1 MLGSGYTYL
10 INQRCSIAMS
20 LQRKFLC
27 LLLVVFCASP
37 SYAQELMWVQTGSFS
52 GVDTAFVHSLF
63 INEEGNIVAGTLSG
77 VFLSEDNGDTWED
90 ISEGL
95 LDDDISGIVEASDG
109 TAYAGT
115 HGGGMHRAGPTDE
128 QWVPVNEGLENLDVG
143 AVAITEDGT
152 LFASTFLGGVYR
164 SMDRGDTWS
173 EVLNVGL
180 DNPFIPSLLVEGSS
194 IYAGTDDG
202 VYRSTDNGDTWTQLK
217 EGLGDPHVESLAS
230 SGDGVLFAG
239 TDRGL
244 YYTEDEGMSWLTPT
258 ANPVLSEEL
267 VRSLTVFNR
276 FAVFA
281 GTHDHGVFQTE
292 DTGMSWMQMNMGLLN
307 LDVHALAINP
317 EGVVFAGT
325 EGAGVFRTEMAIN
338 VSNQD
343 EERIAQPTT
352 FELQGNYPNPFNPQ
366 TTIRYALPE
375 QAAVTMTIYDATG
388 RRVAQL
394 LQEHTQTAGRHEVTF
409 DAAALPSGVYFYRLV
424 AGDFNEVKQ
433 MILLK

>member
-1 MLGSGYTYL
+1 
-10 INQRCSIAMS
+10 MS
-20 LQRKFLC
+20 LQRTFLC
-27 LLLVVFCASP
+27 LLLGVFCVLP
-37 SYAQELMWVQTGSFS
+37 SYAQELMWVQTGSLS
-52 GVDTAFVHSLF
+52 GDDSTFVHILY
-63 INEEGNIVAGTLSG
+63 IDDEDNIVAGTLSG
-77 VFLSEDNGDTWED
+77 IFLSADNGETWED
-90 ISEGL
+90 RSQGL
-95 LDDDISGIVEASDG
+95 LNDDISGFVEASDG

-115 HGGGMHRAGPTDE
+115 HGGGMHRGDPSSA
-128 QWVPVNEGLENLDVG
+128 QWEPINEGLENLDVG
-143 AVAITEDGT
+143 AVAITDDGT
-152 LFASTFLGGVYR
+152 LFVSTFLGGVYR
-164 SMDRGDTWS
+164 SMDRGDSWS

-217 EGLGDPHVESLAS
+217 KGLGDPHVESLATT
-230 SGDGVLFAG
+230 GDGVIFAG

-244 YYTEDEGMSWLTPT
+244 YYSEDEGMTCIAPT

-281 GTHDHGVFQTE
+281 GTHDHGIFQTD

-307 LDVHALAINP
+307 LDVHALAIND

-338 VSNQD
+338 VSNEG
-343 EERIAQPTT
+343 EERLAQPTT

-394 LQEHTQTAGRHEVTF
+394 LQEITQAAGWHEVTF